1 MHSLDE
7 SIRTKYPFLIKYFN
21 NAVNNENM
29 AHCILFYGSDI
40 DSQYNLALEIARML
54 NCKGTHNEF
63 CECLNCKWIRENN
76 HPAVLTI
83 SKVDNKPSDDTSK
96 TVISIDQARMI
107 KNDLLITSDY
117 HRVLI
122 FCDRDKDGNICGL
135 NQQNFQADAANAL
148 LKTFEEPPSNTTFFF
163 LTKDKSDMITTV
175 VSRAQSFYV
184 PSMKDEDCDFSDV
197 KDVMDGYLELER
209 NEVLE
214 FNDKVLELARMI
226 DPEQIFTQ
234 MQNYIKALLL
244 SNIDNS
250 SIKVKLI
257 SDIKALETA
266 KKESR
271 LNMNIQTVVET
282 LGFKLIL

>member
-1 MHSLDE
+1 
-7 SIRTKYPFLIKYFN
+7 
-21 NAVNNENM
+21 
-29 AHCILFYGSDI
+29 
-40 DSQYNLALEIARML
+40 
-54 NCKGTHNEF
+54 
-63 CECLNCKWIRENN
+63 
-76 HPAVLTI
+76 
-83 SKVDNKPSDDTSK
+83 
-96 TVISIDQARMI
+96 
-107 KNDLLITSDY
+107 
-117 HRVLI
+117 
-122 FCDRDKDGNICGL
+122 
-135 NQQNFQADAANAL
+135 
-148 LKTFEEPPSNTTFFF
+148 
-163 LTKDKSDMITTV
+163 
-175 VSRAQSFYV
+175 
-184 PSMKDEDCDFSDV
+184 
-197 KDVMDGYLELER
+197 MDGYLELER
-209 NEVLE
+209 DEVLE